1 MEGRIEQRQEL
12 IHDVAAFETSAGP
25 TESSGAG
32 ITYQSCPKL
41 QQETLYP
48 YLSQSGL
55 LEKVVALSKVNS
67 VAKD

>member
-1 MEGRIEQRQEL
+1 MEGGVEQRQEL
-12 IHDVAAFETSAGP
+12 IPDVAALATSAGP

-32 ITYQSCPKL
+32 MAYQSCPKL
-41 QQETLYP
+41 QQETSYP

>member
-1 MEGRIEQRQEL
+1 M
-12 IHDVAAFETSAGP
+12 
-25 TESSGAG
+25 
-32 ITYQSCPKL
+32 TYQSCPKL

-67 VAKD
+67 VAKG